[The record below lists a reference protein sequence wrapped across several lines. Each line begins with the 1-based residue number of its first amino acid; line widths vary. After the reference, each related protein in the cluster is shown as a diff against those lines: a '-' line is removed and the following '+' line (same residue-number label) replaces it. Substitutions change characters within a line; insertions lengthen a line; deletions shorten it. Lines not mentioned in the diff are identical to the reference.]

1 MEEGLGYKWQNFIIH
16 PKKKNEKTKQFEAKL
31 KLFLKIMIVSRARM
45 LLQKGMWEVKRKS
58 VETFVLT
65 SQDVVIFL

>member
-1 MEEGLGYKWQNFIIH
+1 MTELYNSSKE
-16 PKKKNEKTKQFEAKL
+16 KNEKTKQFEAKL